1 MKLVPFLIHWHR
13 RSGLIILP
21 VILMLA
27 ITGILINHS
36 QSLGWAKTPVY
47 SSWVAWLY
55 GIHDTDIDQ
64 GFATGKHW
72 VSQVGDSLYLDQSP
86 IGHCEQPLL
95 GALRWQETIALL
107 CNNRIA
113 LYLPDGQLV
122 EELTNLPVQAS
133 AIGTMATATHHS
145 PNNTSNS
152 TSNNTSNNTP
162 ENGSLLLQAN
172 PPYYLDNNS
181 WSWQTARSDLTAD
194 WATPESLPQEL
205 TAQLNSDKPV
215 PGITRERLLLDL
227 HSGRLFGRIG
237 VWVVDAVSIVL
248 IFLALSG
255 TFTWLKRIWLK
266 QTGLKRTGQQHNPH
280 KRPHPPASPSHQQQ
294 RQPTR
299 R

>member
-55 GIHDTDIDQ
+55 GIHDMDIDQ

-72 VSQVGDSLYLDQSP
+72 VSQVGDSLYLDHNP

-122 EELTNLPVQAS
+122 EELSNLPIPA
-133 AIGTMATATHHS
+133 
-145 PNNTSNS
+145 NTL
-152 TSNNTSNNTP
+152 
-162 ENGSLLLQAN
+162 GIMQDQDVLLLSS
-172 PPYYLDNNS
+172 PFYYLDNNS
-181 WSWQTARSDLTAD
+181 WSWQPLPLESDPTTGSF
-194 WATPESLPQEL
+194 WATPTPLPAELAESL
-205 TAQLNSDKPV
+205 NKNKPL
-215 PGITRERLLLDL
+215 PGISRERLLLDL

-237 VWVVDAVSIVL
+237 IWVVDAVSIVL

-294 RQPTR
+294 RKPTR

>member
-72 VSQVGDSLYLDQSP
+72 VSQVGDSLYLDHNP

-122 EELTNLPVQAS
+122 EELSNLPIPA
-133 AIGTMATATHHS
+133 
-145 PNNTSNS
+145 NTL
-152 TSNNTSNNTP
+152 
-162 ENGSLLLQAN
+162 GIMQDQDVLLLSS
-172 PPYYLDNNS
+172 PFYYLDNNS
-181 WSWQTARSDLTAD
+181 WSWQPLPLESDPTTGSF
-194 WATPESLPQEL
+194 WATPTPLPAELAESL
-205 TAQLNSDKPV
+205 NKNKPL
-215 PGITRERLLLDL
+215 PGISRERLLLDL

-280 KRPHPPASPSHQQQ
+280 KRPHPPASSSHQHQQ
-294 RQPTR
+294 KPTR